1 MKFFFPAK
9 MSFDTKSLVFAL
21 TIGLP
26 ALAAVFAALGWRGR
40 DVIVGIDLGTTFS
53 ALAYRGGGV
62 APFSLEPR
70 ALREGTLAS
79 LLAVGAG
86 SGGISATWMVGEA
99 ARAALSA
106 DPLSALADSKRVIG
120 RAWGSADA
128 VLAAERRRAGGRL
141 IAHPLTQRD
150 AFGKVQTGAKLRL
163 CRTCAPEPAF
173 LLRTRSATDA
183 ATLAAHSCID
193 ARSLLT
199 PSEAAAALRA
209 ASVQA
214 MAQIASAAAPS
225 EADGDASNGAD
236 AGSDSAPQP
245 ASDFGESRLAAAVA
259 ADPSA
264 GFLAVTPTAAACLVV
279 RQLMAGLRRELGH
292 GHIKAATVTI
302 PAEFDGTQR
311 AVTVDA
317 YIRAGVRPGRV
328 LHEPAAAAIAY
339 GLHRAVGVHHVL
351 VFDMGGGT
359 LDVSVLYASEG
370 AFTVIGSAGDAHL
383 GGEDFD
389 DCLLR
394 AMAEQL
400 RLGEG
405 VDVFA
410 SNKRATDGDGDA
422 DRAISRGSVGIRDAG
437 TPDGEGSGDLARREP
452 GVCSHAML
460 RGEAERVKIALSGE
474 ASVPWRC
481 RLENS
486 LDSPPVWAE
495 HVVSISDFE
504 AACAPLFE
512 RALEPVHRG
521 LANANLAVADVD
533 EVVLVGGSSRLGRV
547 RELLQAEFRRPLR
560 HTVDPDLAVAF
571 GAAMVV
577 D

>member
-1 MKFFFPAK
+1 MPC
-9 MSFDTKSLVFAL
+9 DTKAFVFAL
-21 TIGLP
+21 VFGLP
-26 ALAAVFAALGWRGR
+26 VLAAIFAALGWRGR
-40 DVIVGIDLGTTFS
+40 DVVVGIDLGTTFS
-53 ALAYRGGGV
+53 ALAYRGGS
-62 APFSLEPR
+62 ASAASSEPR

-79 LLAVGAG
+79 LLAAGAG
-86 SGGISATWMVGEA
+86 SGGASATWVVGEV
-99 ARAALSA
+99 ARAALAA

-141 IAHPLTQRD
+141 IAHPRTQRD
-150 AFGKVQTGAKLRL
+150 AFGKIQTGAKLRL

-173 LLRTRSATDA
+173 LLRARSAADA
-183 ATLAAHSCID
+183 AALAAHACVD
-193 ARSLLT
+193 AGSLLT
-199 PSEAAAALRA
+199 PAEAAAALRA
-209 ASVQA
+209 AAAQA
-214 MAQIASAAAPS
+214 MRQAQVEAEVAAAASVDSGGASADADTDADAVADSGAAP
-225 EADGDASNGAD
+225 AA
-236 AGSDSAPQP
+236 
-245 ASDFGESRLAAAVA
+245 DFGETRLAAAVA
-259 ADPSA
+259 ADPGA
-264 GFLAVTPTAAACLVV
+264 GFIAVTPTAAACLVV

-302 PAEFDGTQR
+302 PAEFDGAQR

-317 YIRAGVRPGRV
+317 YARAGVRPGRV

-339 GLHRAVGVHHVL
+339 GLHRAAGVHHVL

-389 DCLLR
+389 DCLMR
-394 AMAEQL
+394 ALAAQL
-400 RLGEG
+400 HAGEG
-405 VDVFA
+405 VDVFLGGGGGGG
-410 SNKRATDGDGDA
+410 GDESGGGG
-422 DRAISRGSVGIRDAG
+422 GSESG
-437 TPDGEGSGDLARREP
+437 GDLARREP

-460 RGEAERVKIALSGE
+460 RGEAERVKIAL
-474 ASVPWRC
+474 ADAAAVPWRC
-481 RLENS
+481 RL
-486 LDSPPVWAE
+486 DGPPGVPLVWAE
-495 HVVSISDFE
+495 HTVTRADFE
-504 AACAPLFE
+504 PACAPLFD

-533 EVVLVGGSSRLGRV
+533 EVVLVGGSSRLRRV
-547 RELLQAEFRRPLR
+547 RELLQAAFRRPLR
-560 HTVDPDLAVAF
+560 YTVDPDLAVAF